1 MPSRFL
7 LRAPFEPAGDQPK
20 AIEQLVDGLRS
31 GLKEQVLMGVTGS
44 GKTNV
49 MSWVIEQIERPILVL
64 SPNKTLAAQLWAE
77 FRRLFPENA
86 VEYFVSYYDYYQP
99 EAYIARSDTY
109 IEKDSSRNEEID
121 RMRHSATTALMTRR
135 DVIVVAS
142 VSCIYGIGSVED
154 YIGESLELEKGQSIR
169 REILLRK
176 LTELLYERNDYD
188 LGRLRFRVRGD
199 IVDVVPASEER
210 VYRVEFFGDEIERIQ
225 ELDGVTGE
233 ILGSR
238 DELKIFPASHYITPR
253 EKLNLALRDI
263 EVELDERTRWFDEH
277 GRLLEAQ
284 RLRQR
289 TMFDLE
295 MLRETGTCAGVENYS
310 RHLTRRQPGDA
321 PYTLLDFLPDDA
333 LVFVDESHV
342 GVPQIGGMLGGDRS
356 RKAALVEYGFRLPS
370 AFDNRPLSFEEW
382 EERAQNVI
390 YVTATPG
397 PYETRRAQRTAE
409 MVVRPTG
416 LVDPTVEVRPTEGQ
430 IDDLLAEVKK
440 RTELGQR
447 SLVTTLTKRFAE
459 DLADY
464 LREFGVKVR
473 YLHSELDA
481 MQRIEVLTALRSG
494 EVDVVVGI
502 NLLREGLDLP
512 EVAFIGILDADK
524 EGYLRAYRSFIQ
536 IIGRAARN
544 VEGHVVMYADSITDS
559 MRQAL
564 DETERRRNRQ
574 IAYNAEHGIT
584 PESVKKAI
592 YALEINENDLQADAI
607 EIMAGAGVPREDL
620 LAIVRDLEK
629 EMRRL
634 SKELQ
639 FEDAARVRDRII
651 KLRRRLSGEDVST
664 EKENDADVAK
674 RFRGATK
681 RVERAGRIRH
691 SAEDRARDGM
701 ERLACHDD
709 GSHGSAQT
717 RREVFLPAEQRCDG
731 RRVQLVGVAV
741 ELEHEML
748 LGREIVVGA
757 AERNAG
763 AVRDGAHRGR
773 LVTALLEQVEGGAQ
787 DDRPRRFTAFGLR
800 GFDRQSNLGSRCGL
814 VRVVVGRHDDFLA
827 KRPANHVEDEQV
839 EEMHRAEHE
848 QRDAQ
853 PARRLLDHVRRGGGG
868 PARVD
873 EKRHS
878 AEVDQVEADD
888 EQVVDRV
895 GEAFL
900 FEDGHQEGAAAA
912 VEGTADPDRDH
923 RAGDDVDEVVD
934 KSEIHVYHPSPID
947 LNMFKL
953 EPN

>member
-1 MPSRFL
+1 MSTSCRVD
-7 LRAPFEPAGDQPK
+7 APFEPKGDQPQ
-20 AIEQLVDGLRS
+20 AIEQVVEGLRA
-31 GLKEQVLMGVTGS
+31 GLREQVLMGVTGS

-49 MSWVIEQIERPILVL
+49 MGWAIQELQRPVLVL
-64 SPNKTLAAQLWAE
+64 SPNKTLAAQLCAE
-77 FRRLFPENA
+77 FKRLFPQNA

-121 RMRHSATTALMTRR
+121 RLRHRATTSLLTRR

-154 YIGESLELEKGQSIR
+154 YMGESVELVKGQSIR

-176 LTELLYERNDYD
+176 LTEMLYERNDYD

-199 IVDVVPASEER
+199 IVDIVPASEEKD
-210 VYRVEFFGDEIERIQ
+210 YRVELFGDEIDRIQ

-238 DELKIFPASHYITPR
+238 DELRTFPASHYVTPR
-253 EKLNLALRDI
+253 EKLELAIRDI
-263 EVELDERTRWFDEH
+263 EVELDERVQWFEEH

-289 TMFDLE
+289 TMFDIE

-310 RHLTRRQPGDA
+310 RHLTRRQPGEA
-321 PYTLLDFLPDDA
+321 PYTLLDFLPEDS
-333 LVFVDESHV
+333 LIFVDESHV
-342 GVPQIGGMLGGDRS
+342 AIPQVGAMLGGDRS

-370 AFDNRPLSFEEW
+370 AFDNRPLSFDEW
-382 EERAQNVI
+382 EERAQNVV
-390 YVTATPG
+390 YVSATPG
-397 PYETRRAQRTAE
+397 DYEMRRSQRTVE

-430 IDDLLAEVKK
+430 IDDLLAEVK
-440 RTELGQR
+440 RRAELGHR

-464 LREFGVKVR
+464 LREYGVKVR

-481 MQRIEVLTALRSG
+481 MERIEVLTALRTG

-559 MRQAL
+559 MRLAL

-574 IAYNAEHGIT
+574 TAYNAEHGIT
-584 PESVKKAI
+584 PETVKKAI
-592 YALEINENDLQADAI
+592 YALEINENDMQADAI
-607 EIMAGAGVPREDL
+607 EILAGAGVPREDL

-651 KLRRRLSGEDVST
+651 ALRRRLSGEDDA
-664 EKENDADVAK
+664 KEDDADVAMAIAAAPK
-674 RFRGATK
+674 QKTTVRNWRK
-681 RVERAGRIRH
+681 
-691 SAEDRARDGM
+691 
-701 ERLACHDD
+701 
-709 GSHGSAQT
+709 T
-717 RREVFLPAEQRCDG
+717 RR
-731 RRVQLVGVAV
+731 
-741 ELEHEML
+741 
-748 LGREIVVGA
+748 
-757 AERNAG
+757 
-763 AVRDGAHRGR
+763 
-773 LVTALLEQVEGGAQ
+773 
-787 DDRPRRFTAFGLR
+787 
-800 GFDRQSNLGSRCGL
+800 
-814 VRVVVGRHDDFLA
+814 
-827 KRPANHVEDEQV
+827 
-839 EEMHRAEHE
+839 
-848 QRDAQ
+848 
-853 PARRLLDHVRRGGGG
+853 G
-868 PARVD
+868 P
-873 EKRHS
+873 
-878 AEVDQVEADD
+878 
-888 EQVVDRV
+888 
-895 GEAFL
+895 
-900 FEDGHQEGAAAA
+900 
-912 VEGTADPDRDH
+912 
-923 RAGDDVDEVVD
+923 
-934 KSEIHVYHPSPID
+934 
-947 LNMFKL
+947 
-953 EPN
+953 

>member
-1 MPSRFL
+1 MPTRF
-7 LRAPFEPAGDQPK
+7 RVDAPFKPAGDQPQ
-20 AIEQLVDGLRS
+20 AIAELVEGVQS
-31 GLKEQVLMGVTGS
+31 GITQQVLAGVTGS

-49 MSWVIEQIERPILVL
+49 MSWVVEELQRPVLVL
-64 SPNKTLAAQLWAE
+64 SPNKTLAAQLCAE
-77 FRRLFPENA
+77 FRRLLPDNA

-99 EAYIARSDTY
+99 EAYIARTDTY
-109 IEKDSSRNEEID
+109 IEKDSSRNDDID
-121 RMRHSATTALMTRR
+121 RMRHSTTQNLLTRR
-135 DVIVVAS
+135 DVLVVAS

-154 YIGESLELEKGQSIR
+154 YMGESLHIEKGQSIR
-169 REILLRK
+169 REVFLRK
-176 LTELLYERNDYD
+176 LTEMLYERNDYD
-188 LGRLRFRVRGD
+188 LARLRFRVRGD
-199 IVDVVPASEER
+199 VVDLVPANEER
-210 VYRVEFFGDEIERIQ
+210 VYRVEFFGDEVERIQ
-225 ELDGVTGE
+225 ELDAITGE
-233 ILGSR
+233 ILGTKG
-238 DELKIFPASHYITPR
+238 EFTVFPASHYVTPAD
-253 EKLNLALRDI
+253 KLRLAMTDI
-263 EVELDERTRWFDEH
+263 EAELEERCKWFEEH

-289 TMFDLE
+289 TNFDLE
-295 MLRETGTCAGVENYS
+295 MLRETGTCAGIENYS
-310 RHLTRRQPGDA
+310 RHLTRRQPGEA
-321 PYTLLDFLPDDA
+321 PYTLMDFLPADT
-333 LVFVDESHV
+333 VIFVDESHV
-342 GVPQIGGMLGGDRS
+342 AVPQIGGMLGGDRS

-584 PESVKKAI
+584 PETVKKAI

-664 EKENDADVAK
+664 EKENDADIAMAIAAAPKQKTMVRNWRK
-674 RFRGATK
+674 
-681 RVERAGRIRH
+681 
-691 SAEDRARDGM
+691 
-701 ERLACHDD
+701 
-709 GSHGSAQT
+709 T
-717 RREVFLPAEQRCDG
+717 RR
-731 RRVQLVGVAV
+731 
-741 ELEHEML
+741 
-748 LGREIVVGA
+748 
-757 AERNAG
+757 
-763 AVRDGAHRGR
+763 
-773 LVTALLEQVEGGAQ
+773 
-787 DDRPRRFTAFGLR
+787 
-800 GFDRQSNLGSRCGL
+800 
-814 VRVVVGRHDDFLA
+814 
-827 KRPANHVEDEQV
+827 
-839 EEMHRAEHE
+839 
-848 QRDAQ
+848 
-853 PARRLLDHVRRGGGG
+853 G
-868 PARVD
+868 P
-873 EKRHS
+873 
-878 AEVDQVEADD
+878 
-888 EQVVDRV
+888 
-895 GEAFL
+895 
-900 FEDGHQEGAAAA
+900 
-912 VEGTADPDRDH
+912 
-923 RAGDDVDEVVD
+923 
-934 KSEIHVYHPSPID
+934 
-947 LNMFKL
+947 
-953 EPN
+953 

>member
-1 MPSRFL
+1 MSNRF
-7 LRAPFEPAGDQPK
+7 RVDAPFKPAGDQPQ
-20 AIEQLVDGLRS
+20 AIAQLVEGVQS
-31 GLKEQVLMGVTGS
+31 GLTQQVLLGVTGS

-49 MSWVIEQIERPILVL
+49 MAWAVEELQRPVLVL
-64 SPNKTLAAQLWAE
+64 SPNKTLAAQLCAE
-77 FRRLFPENA
+77 FRRLLPNNA

-99 EAYIARSDTY
+99 EAYIARTDTY
-109 IEKDSSRNEEID
+109 IEKDSSRNDDID
-121 RMRHSATTALMTRR
+121 RMRHSTTQNLLTRR
-135 DVIVVAS
+135 DVLVVAS

-154 YIGESLELEKGQSIR
+154 YMGESLKIEKGQSIR
-169 REILLRK
+169 REVFLRK
-176 LTELLYERNDYD
+176 LTEMLYERNDYD
-188 LGRLRFRVRGD
+188 LSRLRFRVRGD
-199 IVDVVPASEER
+199 VVDLVPANEEK
-210 VYRVEFFGDEIERIQ
+210 VYRVEFFGDEVERIQ
-225 ELDGVTGE
+225 ELDAITGE
-233 ILGSR
+233 ILGTKQ
-238 DELKIFPASHYITPR
+238 EFTIFPASHYVTPAD
-253 EKLNLALRDI
+253 KLRLAMADI
-263 EVELDERTRWFDEH
+263 EAELEERCKWFEDH

-289 TMFDLE
+289 TNFDLE
-295 MLRETGTCAGVENYS
+295 MMRETGTCAGIENYS
-310 RHLTRRQPGDA
+310 RHLTRRQPGEA
-321 PYTLLDFLPDDA
+321 PYTLMDFLPDDT
-333 LVFVDESHV
+333 LIFVDESHV
-342 GVPQIGGMLGGDRS
+342 AVPQIGGMLGGDRS

-370 AFDNRPLSFEEW
+370 AFDNRPLSFDEW
-382 EERAQNVI
+382 EERAGNVI
-390 YVTATPG
+390 YVSATPG

-481 MQRIEVLTALRSG
+481 MQRIEVLTALRTG

-574 IAYNAEHGIT
+574 IAYNSAHGIT
-584 PESVKKAI
+584 PETLKKAI

-664 EKENDADVAK
+664 EKENDADIAMAIAAAPKQKTMVRNWRK
-674 RFRGATK
+674 
-681 RVERAGRIRH
+681 
-691 SAEDRARDGM
+691 
-701 ERLACHDD
+701 
-709 GSHGSAQT
+709 T
-717 RREVFLPAEQRCDG
+717 RR
-731 RRVQLVGVAV
+731 
-741 ELEHEML
+741 
-748 LGREIVVGA
+748 
-757 AERNAG
+757 
-763 AVRDGAHRGR
+763 
-773 LVTALLEQVEGGAQ
+773 
-787 DDRPRRFTAFGLR
+787 
-800 GFDRQSNLGSRCGL
+800 
-814 VRVVVGRHDDFLA
+814 
-827 KRPANHVEDEQV
+827 
-839 EEMHRAEHE
+839 
-848 QRDAQ
+848 
-853 PARRLLDHVRRGGGG
+853 G
-868 PARVD
+868 P
-873 EKRHS
+873 
-878 AEVDQVEADD
+878 
-888 EQVVDRV
+888 
-895 GEAFL
+895 
-900 FEDGHQEGAAAA
+900 
-912 VEGTADPDRDH
+912 
-923 RAGDDVDEVVD
+923 
-934 KSEIHVYHPSPID
+934 
-947 LNMFKL
+947 
-953 EPN
+953 